1 MFWIPE
7 ASSQE
12 DSLRKVA
19 TLAKKDSDMELPEYV
34 ASAIESLSSDG
45 EMKLDR
51 KRWPQF
57 NENKQSSNQENALMA
72 L

>member
-1 MFWIPE
+1 
-7 ASSQE
+7 
-12 DSLRKVA
+12 
-19 TLAKKDSDMELPEYV
+19 MELPEYV

-45 EMKLDR
+45 EMKFDR
-51 KRWPQF
+51 KWWPQF